1 MMKLRILL
9 LNLLVV
15 YTIHFMAQESYSND
29 VTCMKADDN
38 IAVITASGTAEKK
51 KDVYNMALKSIF
63 NAIFLNG
70 IDGVENGQ
78 PLVGKEDSYY
88 MNQFFSSRYMLFVK
102 NYETVGD
109 PVRQSSKLYNGTV
122 TAQILLGALKKDLI
136 RNKLMTRPQEE
147 MSMEETRQQIALPTI
162 MVVPYKSNDRS
173 SYADILKNDFDL
185 RIAVSTVKEGFVK
198 LGVKTVAAEGK
209 QSGTLRASEWES
221 KNADSNDKQLL
232 MNSGADV
239 YVIVDLQKDISA
251 ASGSRVS
258 LIMTARETATG
269 VDLASRKSWTNR
281 FRTTDVDKLCAY
293 AAQDVLDGFLKDI
306 SKEFARKVQQGNT
319 VVLRVSLADNAIN
332 TMNSRINGSTTLS
345 AHIRN
350 WVRKNAQGGR
360 YHIQGAVDDSLIFDS
375 IQIPAKDSDGL
386 PMDCITFADNLVN
399 YLNDSGIDSGIGMAE
414 ISEGD
419 YQQKAKQ
426 NALSDLV
433 SEIQVVIA
441 ANSLLNTLEDDG
453 NVKQTFAESIRT
465 EARAEIENFR
475 LVDSWRSDNEYWVYY
490 ELNKD
495 DYAALNQ
502 ELFCSYEGKTIN
514 LATELYAAL
523 AGVFDGITIVLNPA
537 TVSATPFQGIREPI
551 AIGVY
556 RNGNPLRNIR
566 LKAEFV
572 SGSGDL
578 SSMSPTDESGVAAL
592 YVRNITSKQAQQE
605 IGISLIDDVF
615 SLFRKGSYAALFKQM
630 LSSLPGATLTVNTA
644 QTQTSAYVRSAQS
657 DIETV
662 ERTVKSLLNNHFFN
676 VVASPSEADI
686 IVTLDNKCR
695 KGNTVP
701 GELYNFIEFFSTLG
715 IKIENNRTG
724 QILLNYSINDE
735 RTLVPENKSAS
746 QGKNMAAREL
756 IKRLNREF
764 ARELKKITFDRTG
777 KIPER
782 QKMLP
787 DVPVPVVGA
796 SVPEKEADPVISVPV
811 VVPEVI
817 PAPLVPVKSAKP
829 ENQKAIRVEWLDGV
843 FVEFDKLATL
853 GDKSRIHLKIVN
865 TNADD
870 CEVDLYSGNLTVI
883 NEKGE
888 ESPIVS
894 VKLGSKFNDRR
905 VTALIVPDLPTEMVI
920 EVSKL
925 QSVAL
930 LQLKDFK
937 NNIVKLRG
945 LK

>member
-1 MMKLRILL
+1 MKHWLLFIL
-9 LNLLVV
+9 
-15 YTIHFMAQESYSND
+15 
-29 VTCMKADDN
+29 
-38 IAVITASGTAEKK
+38 VISWFCFPLSG
-51 KDVYNMALKSIF
+51 
-63 NAIFLNG
+63 
-70 IDGVENGQ
+70 
-78 PLVGKEDSYY
+78 
-88 MNQFFSSRYMLFVK
+88 
-102 NYETVGD
+102 
-109 PVRQSSKLYNGTV
+109 
-122 TAQILLGALKKDLI
+122 
-136 RNKLMTRPQEE
+136 
-147 MSMEETRQQIALPTI
+147 QQ
-162 MVVPYKSNDRS
+162 
-173 SYADILKNDFDL
+173 
-185 RIAVSTVKEGFVK
+185 
-198 LGVKTVAAEGK
+198 
-209 QSGTLRASEWES
+209 
-221 KNADSNDKQLL
+221 
-232 MNSGADV
+232 
-239 YVIVDLQKDISA
+239 
-251 ASGSRVS
+251 
-258 LIMTARETATG
+258 
-269 VDLASRKSWTNR
+269 TNR
-281 FRTTDVDKLCAY
+281 PD
-293 AAQDVLDGFLKDI
+293 
-306 SKEFARKVQQGNT
+306 
-319 VVLRVSLADNAIN
+319 
-332 TMNSRINGSTTLS
+332 
-345 AHIRN
+345 
-350 WVRKNAQGGR
+350 WVKQ
-360 YHIQGAVDDSLIFDS
+360 HPV
-375 IQIPAKDSDGL
+375 DGL
-386 PMDCITFADNLVN
+386 N
-399 YLNDSGIDSGIGMAE
+399 YIGIGMAE

-495 DYAALNQ
+495 DYAALVAARRQKAIRNGFDFWYKGHITLQQGDLMTAIELFSNGMEAIRPVLNQ

-630 LSSLPGATLTVNTA
+630 LSSLPGATLTINTV

-657 DIETV
+657 DIEAV

-764 ARELKKITFDRTG
+764 ARELKKITFDSFIRG
-777 KIPER
+777 SICCILIVGVLMLVER
-782 QKMLP
+782 LSG
-787 DVPVPVVGA
+787 VLFPVPIVGA

-925 QSVAL
+925 QSMAL

>member
-1 MMKLRILL
+1 M
-9 LNLLVV
+9 
-15 YTIHFMAQESYSND
+15 
-29 VTCMKADDN
+29 
-38 IAVITASGTAEKK
+38 
-51 KDVYNMALKSIF
+51 
-63 NAIFLNG
+63 
-70 IDGVENGQ
+70 
-78 PLVGKEDSYY
+78 
-88 MNQFFSSRYMLFVK
+88 
-102 NYETVGD
+102 
-109 PVRQSSKLYNGTV
+109 
-122 TAQILLGALKKDLI
+122 
-136 RNKLMTRPQEE
+136 
-147 MSMEETRQQIALPTI
+147 
-162 MVVPYKSNDRS
+162 
-173 SYADILKNDFDL
+173 
-185 RIAVSTVKEGFVK
+185 
-198 LGVKTVAAEGK
+198 
-209 QSGTLRASEWES
+209 
-221 KNADSNDKQLL
+221 
-232 MNSGADV
+232 
-239 YVIVDLQKDISA
+239 
-251 ASGSRVS
+251 
-258 LIMTARETATG
+258 
-269 VDLASRKSWTNR
+269 
-281 FRTTDVDKLCAY
+281 
-293 AAQDVLDGFLKDI
+293 
-306 SKEFARKVQQGNT
+306 
-319 VVLRVSLADNAIN
+319 
-332 TMNSRINGSTTLS
+332 
-345 AHIRN
+345 
-350 WVRKNAQGGR
+350 
-360 YHIQGAVDDSLIFDS
+360 
-375 IQIPAKDSDGL
+375 GL
-386 PMDCITFADNLVN
+386 
-399 YLNDSGIDSGIGMAE
+399 
-414 ISEGD
+414 
-419 YQQKAKQ
+419 
-426 NALSDLV
+426 
-433 SEIQVVIA
+433 
-441 ANSLLNTLEDDG
+441 
-453 NVKQTFAESIRT
+453 
-465 EARAEIENFR
+465 
-475 LVDSWRSDNEYWVYY
+475 Y

-495 DYAALNQ
+495 DYAALVEARRQKAIRNGFDFWYKGHITLQQGDLMTAIELFSNGMEAIRPVLNQ

-537 TVSATPFQGIREPI
+537 TVSVTPFQGIREPI

-630 LSSLPGATLTVNTA
+630 LSSLPGATLTVNTV

-657 DIETV
+657 DIEAV

-695 KGNTVP
+695 KGNIVP

-782 QKMLP
+782 QKMLS
-787 DVPVPVVGA
+787 DVPVPVVGP

-894 VKLGSKFNDRR
+894 LKLGSKFNDRR
-905 VTALIVPDLPTEMVI
+905 VTALIVPNLPTEMVI

>member
-1 MMKLRILL
+1 MKHWLLFIL
-9 LNLLVV
+9 
-15 YTIHFMAQESYSND
+15 
-29 VTCMKADDN
+29 
-38 IAVITASGTAEKK
+38 VISWFCFPLSG
-51 KDVYNMALKSIF
+51 
-63 NAIFLNG
+63 
-70 IDGVENGQ
+70 
-78 PLVGKEDSYY
+78 
-88 MNQFFSSRYMLFVK
+88 
-102 NYETVGD
+102 
-109 PVRQSSKLYNGTV
+109 
-122 TAQILLGALKKDLI
+122 
-136 RNKLMTRPQEE
+136 
-147 MSMEETRQQIALPTI
+147 QQ
-162 MVVPYKSNDRS
+162 
-173 SYADILKNDFDL
+173 
-185 RIAVSTVKEGFVK
+185 
-198 LGVKTVAAEGK
+198 
-209 QSGTLRASEWES
+209 
-221 KNADSNDKQLL
+221 
-232 MNSGADV
+232 
-239 YVIVDLQKDISA
+239 
-251 ASGSRVS
+251 
-258 LIMTARETATG
+258 
-269 VDLASRKSWTNR
+269 TNR
-281 FRTTDVDKLCAY
+281 PDWVK
-293 AAQDVLDGFLKDI
+293 QHP
-306 SKEFARKVQQGNT
+306 
-319 VVLRVSLADNAIN
+319 VS
-332 TMNSRINGSTTLS
+332 GLS
-345 AHIRN
+345 YI
-350 WVRKNAQGGR
+350 
-360 YHIQGAVDDSLIFDS
+360 
-375 IQIPAKDSDGL
+375 
-386 PMDCITFADNLVN
+386 
-399 YLNDSGIDSGIGMAE
+399 GIGMAE

-495 DYAALNQ
+495 DYAALVEARRQKAIRNGFDFWYKGHITLQQGDLMTAIELFSNGMEAIRPVLNQ

-537 TVSATPFQGIREPI
+537 TVSVTPFQGIREPI

-630 LSSLPGATLTVNTA
+630 LSFLPGATLTINTA

-657 DIETV
+657 DIEAV

-695 KGNTVP
+695 KGNIVP

-724 QILLNYSINDE
+724 QTMLNYSINDE

-787 DVPVPVVGA
+787 DVPVPVVGS

-894 VKLGSKFNDRR
+894 LKLGSKFNDRR

-937 NNIVKLRG
+937 NSIVKLRG

>member
-1 MMKLRILL
+1 MKHWLLFIL
-9 LNLLVV
+9 
-15 YTIHFMAQESYSND
+15 
-29 VTCMKADDN
+29 
-38 IAVITASGTAEKK
+38 VISWFCFQLSG
-51 KDVYNMALKSIF
+51 
-63 NAIFLNG
+63 
-70 IDGVENGQ
+70 
-78 PLVGKEDSYY
+78 
-88 MNQFFSSRYMLFVK
+88 
-102 NYETVGD
+102 
-109 PVRQSSKLYNGTV
+109 
-122 TAQILLGALKKDLI
+122 
-136 RNKLMTRPQEE
+136 
-147 MSMEETRQQIALPTI
+147 QQ
-162 MVVPYKSNDRS
+162 
-173 SYADILKNDFDL
+173 
-185 RIAVSTVKEGFVK
+185 
-198 LGVKTVAAEGK
+198 
-209 QSGTLRASEWES
+209 
-221 KNADSNDKQLL
+221 
-232 MNSGADV
+232 
-239 YVIVDLQKDISA
+239 
-251 ASGSRVS
+251 
-258 LIMTARETATG
+258 
-269 VDLASRKSWTNR
+269 TNR
-281 FRTTDVDKLCAY
+281 PDWVK
-293 AAQDVLDGFLKDI
+293 QHP
-306 SKEFARKVQQGNT
+306 
-319 VVLRVSLADNAIN
+319 VS
-332 TMNSRINGSTTLS
+332 GLS
-345 AHIRN
+345 YI
-350 WVRKNAQGGR
+350 
-360 YHIQGAVDDSLIFDS
+360 
-375 IQIPAKDSDGL
+375 
-386 PMDCITFADNLVN
+386 
-399 YLNDSGIDSGIGMAE
+399 GIGMAE

-453 NVKQTFAESIRT
+453 NVKQIFAESIRT

-495 DYAALNQ
+495 DYAALVEARRQKAIRNGFDFWYKGHITLQQGDLMTAIELFSNGMEAIRPVLNQ

-523 AGVFDGITIVLNPA
+523 AGVFDGITIVLNPV
-537 TVSATPFQGIREPI
+537 TVSVTPFQGIREPI

-572 SGSGDL
+572 SGAGDL
-578 SSMSPTDESGVAAL
+578 SSMSPTNESGVAAL

-657 DIETV
+657 DIEAV

-724 QILLNYSINDE
+724 QTMLNYSINDE

-777 KIPER
+777 KISER
-782 QKMLP
+782 
-787 DVPVPVVGA
+787 
-796 SVPEKEADPVISVPV
+796 
-811 VVPEVI
+811 
-817 PAPLVPVKSAKP
+817 
-829 ENQKAIRVEWLDGV
+829 
-843 FVEFDKLATL
+843 
-853 GDKSRIHLKIVN
+853 
-865 TNADD
+865 
-870 CEVDLYSGNLTVI
+870 
-883 NEKGE
+883 
-888 ESPIVS
+888 
-894 VKLGSKFNDRR
+894 
-905 VTALIVPDLPTEMVI
+905 
-920 EVSKL
+920 
-925 QSVAL
+925 
-930 LQLKDFK
+930 
-937 NNIVKLRG
+937 
-945 LK
+945 

>member
-1 MMKLRILL
+1 MKHWFLFIL
-9 LNLLVV
+9 
-15 YTIHFMAQESYSND
+15 
-29 VTCMKADDN
+29 
-38 IAVITASGTAEKK
+38 VISWFCFPLSG
-51 KDVYNMALKSIF
+51 
-63 NAIFLNG
+63 
-70 IDGVENGQ
+70 
-78 PLVGKEDSYY
+78 
-88 MNQFFSSRYMLFVK
+88 
-102 NYETVGD
+102 
-109 PVRQSSKLYNGTV
+109 
-122 TAQILLGALKKDLI
+122 
-136 RNKLMTRPQEE
+136 
-147 MSMEETRQQIALPTI
+147 QQ
-162 MVVPYKSNDRS
+162 
-173 SYADILKNDFDL
+173 
-185 RIAVSTVKEGFVK
+185 
-198 LGVKTVAAEGK
+198 
-209 QSGTLRASEWES
+209 
-221 KNADSNDKQLL
+221 
-232 MNSGADV
+232 
-239 YVIVDLQKDISA
+239 
-251 ASGSRVS
+251 
-258 LIMTARETATG
+258 
-269 VDLASRKSWTNR
+269 TNR
-281 FRTTDVDKLCAY
+281 PDWVK
-293 AAQDVLDGFLKDI
+293 QHP
-306 SKEFARKVQQGNT
+306 
-319 VVLRVSLADNAIN
+319 VS
-332 TMNSRINGSTTLS
+332 GLS
-345 AHIRN
+345 YI
-350 WVRKNAQGGR
+350 
-360 YHIQGAVDDSLIFDS
+360 
-375 IQIPAKDSDGL
+375 
-386 PMDCITFADNLVN
+386 
-399 YLNDSGIDSGIGMAE
+399 GIGMAE

-495 DYAALNQ
+495 DYAALVEARRQKAIRNGFDFWYKGHITLQQGDLMTAIELFSNGMEAIRPVLNQ

-537 TVSATPFQGIREPI
+537 TVSVTPFQGIREPI

-630 LSSLPGATLTVNTA
+630 LSSLSGATLTINTV

-657 DIETV
+657 DIEAV

-787 DVPVPVVGA
+787 DVPVPVVGP

-894 VKLGSKFNDRR
+894 LKLGSKFNDRR

>member
-1 MMKLRILL
+1 MKHRLLFIL
-9 LNLLVV
+9 
-15 YTIHFMAQESYSND
+15 
-29 VTCMKADDN
+29 
-38 IAVITASGTAEKK
+38 VISWFCFPLSG
-51 KDVYNMALKSIF
+51 
-63 NAIFLNG
+63 
-70 IDGVENGQ
+70 
-78 PLVGKEDSYY
+78 
-88 MNQFFSSRYMLFVK
+88 
-102 NYETVGD
+102 
-109 PVRQSSKLYNGTV
+109 
-122 TAQILLGALKKDLI
+122 
-136 RNKLMTRPQEE
+136 
-147 MSMEETRQQIALPTI
+147 QQ
-162 MVVPYKSNDRS
+162 
-173 SYADILKNDFDL
+173 
-185 RIAVSTVKEGFVK
+185 
-198 LGVKTVAAEGK
+198 
-209 QSGTLRASEWES
+209 
-221 KNADSNDKQLL
+221 
-232 MNSGADV
+232 
-239 YVIVDLQKDISA
+239 
-251 ASGSRVS
+251 
-258 LIMTARETATG
+258 
-269 VDLASRKSWTNR
+269 TNR
-281 FRTTDVDKLCAY
+281 PDWVK
-293 AAQDVLDGFLKDI
+293 QHP
-306 SKEFARKVQQGNT
+306 
-319 VVLRVSLADNAIN
+319 VS
-332 TMNSRINGSTTLS
+332 GLS
-345 AHIRN
+345 YI
-350 WVRKNAQGGR
+350 
-360 YHIQGAVDDSLIFDS
+360 
-375 IQIPAKDSDGL
+375 
-386 PMDCITFADNLVN
+386 
-399 YLNDSGIDSGIGMAE
+399 GIGMAE

-490 ELNKD
+490 ELNKG
-495 DYAALNQ
+495 DYAALVEARRQKAIRNGFDFWYKGHITLQQGDLMTAIQLFSNGMEAIRSVLNQ

-630 LSSLPGATLTVNTA
+630 LSTLTGATLTVNTA

-657 DIETV
+657 DIEAV

-787 DVPVPVVGA
+787 DVPVPIVGA

>member
-1 MMKLRILL
+1 MKHWLLFIL
-9 LNLLVV
+9 
-15 YTIHFMAQESYSND
+15 
-29 VTCMKADDN
+29 
-38 IAVITASGTAEKK
+38 VISWFCFPLSG
-51 KDVYNMALKSIF
+51 
-63 NAIFLNG
+63 
-70 IDGVENGQ
+70 
-78 PLVGKEDSYY
+78 
-88 MNQFFSSRYMLFVK
+88 
-102 NYETVGD
+102 
-109 PVRQSSKLYNGTV
+109 
-122 TAQILLGALKKDLI
+122 
-136 RNKLMTRPQEE
+136 
-147 MSMEETRQQIALPTI
+147 QQ
-162 MVVPYKSNDRS
+162 
-173 SYADILKNDFDL
+173 
-185 RIAVSTVKEGFVK
+185 
-198 LGVKTVAAEGK
+198 
-209 QSGTLRASEWES
+209 
-221 KNADSNDKQLL
+221 
-232 MNSGADV
+232 
-239 YVIVDLQKDISA
+239 
-251 ASGSRVS
+251 
-258 LIMTARETATG
+258 
-269 VDLASRKSWTNR
+269 TNR
-281 FRTTDVDKLCAY
+281 PDWVK
-293 AAQDVLDGFLKDI
+293 QHP
-306 SKEFARKVQQGNT
+306 
-319 VVLRVSLADNAIN
+319 VS
-332 TMNSRINGSTTLS
+332 GLS
-345 AHIRN
+345 YI
-350 WVRKNAQGGR
+350 
-360 YHIQGAVDDSLIFDS
+360 
-375 IQIPAKDSDGL
+375 
-386 PMDCITFADNLVN
+386 
-399 YLNDSGIDSGIGMAE
+399 GIGMAE

-490 ELNKD
+490 ELNKG
-495 DYAALNQ
+495 DYAALVEARRQKAIRNGFDFWYKGHITLQQGDLMTAIELFSNGMEAIRPVLNQ

-537 TVSATPFQGIREPI
+537 TVSVTPFQGIREPI

-615 SLFRKGSYAALFKQM
+615 SLFRKGSYAALFKQK
-630 LSSLPGATLTVNTA
+630 LSSLPGATLTINTV

-657 DIETV
+657 DIEAV

-724 QILLNYSINDE
+724 QTMLNYSINDE

-787 DVPVPVVGA
+787 DVPVPVVGS

-894 VKLGSKFNDRR
+894 LKLGSKFNDRR

>member
-1 MMKLRILL
+1 MKHWFLFIL
-9 LNLLVV
+9 
-15 YTIHFMAQESYSND
+15 
-29 VTCMKADDN
+29 
-38 IAVITASGTAEKK
+38 VISWFCFPLSG
-51 KDVYNMALKSIF
+51 
-63 NAIFLNG
+63 
-70 IDGVENGQ
+70 
-78 PLVGKEDSYY
+78 
-88 MNQFFSSRYMLFVK
+88 
-102 NYETVGD
+102 
-109 PVRQSSKLYNGTV
+109 
-122 TAQILLGALKKDLI
+122 
-136 RNKLMTRPQEE
+136 
-147 MSMEETRQQIALPTI
+147 QQ
-162 MVVPYKSNDRS
+162 
-173 SYADILKNDFDL
+173 
-185 RIAVSTVKEGFVK
+185 
-198 LGVKTVAAEGK
+198 
-209 QSGTLRASEWES
+209 
-221 KNADSNDKQLL
+221 
-232 MNSGADV
+232 
-239 YVIVDLQKDISA
+239 
-251 ASGSRVS
+251 
-258 LIMTARETATG
+258 
-269 VDLASRKSWTNR
+269 TNR
-281 FRTTDVDKLCAY
+281 PDWVK
-293 AAQDVLDGFLKDI
+293 QHP
-306 SKEFARKVQQGNT
+306 
-319 VVLRVSLADNAIN
+319 VS
-332 TMNSRINGSTTLS
+332 GLS
-345 AHIRN
+345 YI
-350 WVRKNAQGGR
+350 
-360 YHIQGAVDDSLIFDS
+360 
-375 IQIPAKDSDGL
+375 
-386 PMDCITFADNLVN
+386 
-399 YLNDSGIDSGIGMAE
+399 GIGMAE

-495 DYAALNQ
+495 DYAALVEARRQKAIRNGFDFWYKGHITLQQGDLMTAIQLFSNGMEAIRSVLNQ

-630 LSSLPGATLTVNTA
+630 LSSLSGATLTINTV

-657 DIETV
+657 DIEAV

-787 DVPVPVVGA
+787 DVPVPIVGA